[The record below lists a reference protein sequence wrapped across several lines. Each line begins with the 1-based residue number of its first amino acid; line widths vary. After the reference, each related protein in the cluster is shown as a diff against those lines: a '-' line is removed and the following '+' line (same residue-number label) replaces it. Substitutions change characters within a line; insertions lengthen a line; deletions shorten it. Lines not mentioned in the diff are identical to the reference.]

1 VDHRDD
7 FGLKAVGKKFCDD
20 LDDTIYKRNGPE
32 IVYTCRILDFGN
44 QCDEGAV
51 YGFKIQGSIEEVKT

>member
-20 LDDTIYKRNGPE
+20 LDDTIYKRNGPDRRCNIRDLVE
-32 IVYTCRILDFGN
+32 
-44 QCDEGAV
+44 
-51 YGFKIQGSIEEVKT
+51 